1 MERSLSENGSSGTY
15 GSSEEEMSIT
25 KGPWTE
31 EEDSVLFD
39 YITVHGEGHWNSVA
53 RNTGMQRY
61 FFIRIS
67 THDSSILI
75 KSNSCFELQV

>member
-1 MERSLSENGSSGTY
+1 MERSLPENGSSGTY

-53 RNTGMQRY
+53 RYTGMQTFMSLY
-61 FFIRIS
+61 IEP
-67 THDSSILI
+67 LI
-75 KSNSCFELQV
+75 NY